1 MRVGEGGE
9 IEMGSL
15 TVIQKENICL
25 HLKVKGMLG
34 GNLIQTKGELCFPE
48 WTS

>member
-1 MRVGEGGE
+1 MRVGEGGK

-25 HLKVKGMLG
+25 HVKVKGMLG
-34 GNLIQTKGELCFPE
+34 GNLIPTKGELRFLE
-48 WTS
+48 